1 MQRINAF
8 KIENGKVAIFQRDDV
23 KSGLWYANF
32 QLGHRKRTMRSLET
46 IERAVAE
53 HKAREL
59 YRQLLV
65 RIDQDLPLRT
75 IKFAEFWDN
84 KWLPYAKRQLSTHR
98 YRLHEST
105 GRLYLKP
112 YLGERQL
119 DKITVQLAEGYVEW
133 RRDFWLNRE
142 DRPQNC
148 AVNPSKKTLQIEFR
162 LLTQSLRWASR
173 EKLMRPLEAMKAPTV
188 RTDPDRQRRHGFSSN
203 EWLDLAY
210 YMESWQHS
218 GRHRL
223 HNTQRALLRRL
234 IWCYYLTGLRRREME
249 TLTWKSIVPYGD
261 GTRAELTVAADTKTG
276 TRTVISQPDI
286 FKYLPERKGKDD
298 LVWPEGW
305 EPHVSLRKLL
315 KDAGLI
321 KGPDGFNRTI
331 YSFRHTYATE
341 RLIAGA
347 SYEDLSLNMGTAYDQ
362 IRKHYSHVLPK
373 DRADKLTRLD
383 GFSAAEIVNATNWL
397 RQTAQANGLD
407 WETLVQQA
415 LHADTGSVANATQ
428 IGPANAAQRI

>member
-1 MQRINAF
+1 
-8 KIENGKVAIFQRDDV
+8 
-23 KSGLWYANF
+23 
-32 QLGHRKRTMRSLET
+32 
-46 IERAVAE
+46 
-53 HKAREL
+53 
-59 YRQLLV
+59 
-65 RIDQDLPLRT
+65 
-75 IKFAEFWDN
+75 
-84 KWLPYAKRQLSTHR
+84 
-98 YRLHEST
+98 
-105 GRLYLKP
+105 
-112 YLGERQL
+112 
-119 DKITVQLAEGYVEW
+119 VQIAEGYVEW
-133 RRDFWLNRE
+133 RRDFWLKRDE
-142 DRPQNC
+142 RPKNC

-162 LLTQSLRWASR
+162 LLTQALKWASR

-188 RTDPDRQRRHGFSSN
+188 STDPDRLRRHGFSSN

-286 FKYLPERKGKDD
+286 FKYLPERGEKDD

-315 KDAGLI
+315 TDAGLI

-341 RLIAGA
+341 RLTAGA
-347 SYEDLSLNMGTAYDQ
+347 TYEDLALNMGTSYKN
-362 IRKHYSHVLPK
+362 IRKHYSHVLPR

-383 GFSAAEIVNATNWL
+383 GYSAAEIVNATNWL
-397 RQTAQANGLD
+397 RQTARGNGLD
-407 WETLVQQA
+407 WEALVQQA
-415 LHADTGSVANATQ
+415 LLAKAGSVENAAP
-428 IGPANAAQRI
+428 IGSTNAAQRAQAPILPRQAQTNASCVLGCPHTRTTPLPFRCSDNPMLTISEEQRRVMIDTNAKMPSNSPNIWRQHGAVKFAGQFRKAVGMASADWETYQRLYGFWLARWLV